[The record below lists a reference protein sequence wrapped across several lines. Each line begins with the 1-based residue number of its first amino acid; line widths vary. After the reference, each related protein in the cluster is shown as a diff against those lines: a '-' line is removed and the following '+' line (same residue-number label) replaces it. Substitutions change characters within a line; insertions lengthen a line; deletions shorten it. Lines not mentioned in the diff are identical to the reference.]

1 MALVAI
7 TGGIGSGK
15 STVSRLLIEQG
26 YPLIDTDQIARDIVR
41 PGEKAYK
48 RLVETFGDQILNDA
62 LELDRKRLA
71 EIIFSDQSKRKLC
84 NSIMH
89 PIIRI
94 EVLKKVFFALL
105 YGEKLIFID
114 VPLLYESKSLLPF
127 VQKVIVVSC
136 EREQQIE
143 RVIKRNQFSLEEV
156 ESRVNAQMDLK
167 LKCEMADYVIDNSK
181 DSDNLKAALDETLA
195 QLGRLN
201 LHFRNLAIFRAVLLS
216 LTFTTGFSVWKLFNL
231 VGLL

>member
-1 MALVAI
+1 MALIAI

-15 STVSRLLIEQG
+15 STVSRMLIERG
-26 YPLIDTDQIARDIVR
+26 YPLIDTDQIAREIVR
-41 PGEKAYK
+41 PGEKAYQK
-48 RLVETFGDQILNDA
+48 LVDTFGDGILDDQ
-62 LELDRKRLA
+62 LELDRKKLA
-71 EIIFSDQSKRKLC
+71 LIIFGDESKRKLC

-89 PIIRI
+89 PIIRT

-136 EREQQIE
+136 DREQQIE
-143 RVIKRNQFSLEEV
+143 RVIKRNQFSAEEV

-167 LKCEMADYVIDNSK
+167 LKCEMADYVIDNSGEPHR
-181 DSDNLKAALDETLA
+181 LAGHLDETLSKIS
-195 QLGRLN
+195 RLN
-201 LHFRNLAIFRAVLLS
+201 LHFRNLAIFRALLLS
-216 LTFTTGFSVWKLFNL
+216 LTITTGFSFWKLLNL
-231 VGLL
+231 IGLF

>member
-1 MALVAI
+1 MALIAI

-15 STVSRLLIEQG
+15 STVSRMLIERG
-26 YPLIDTDQIARDIVR
+26 YPLIDTDQIAREIVR
-41 PGEKAYK
+41 PGEKAYQK
-48 RLVETFGDQILNDA
+48 LVDTFGDGILDDQ
-62 LELDRKRLA
+62 LELDRKKLA
-71 EIIFSDQSKRKLC
+71 LIIFGDESKRKLC

-89 PIIRI
+89 PIIRT

-136 EREQQIE
+136 DREQQIE
-143 RVIKRNQFSLEEV
+143 RVIKRNQFSAEEV

-167 LKCEMADYVIDNSK
+167 RKCEMADYVIDNSGEPHRLAG
-181 DSDNLKAALDETLA
+181 NLDETLSKIS
-195 QLGRLN
+195 RLN
-201 LHFRNLAIFRAVLLS
+201 LHFRNLAIFRALLLS
-216 LTFTTGFSVWKLFNL
+216 LTITTGFSFWKLLNL
-231 VGLL
+231 IGLF